1 MRVNESNLKI
11 LSIYRI
17 AGYENT
23 KMEIAELMGTVPATP
38 FFVYIWGR
46 AYVKS

>member
-11 LSIYRI
+11 RSIYRI

-23 KMEIAELMGTVPATP
+23 KMEIAELMGTVLSLFTSGDALM
-38 FFVYIWGR
+38 
-46 AYVKS
+46 